1 MSRIYV
7 KFDKIDGYFFLIINI
22 KGKDARM
29 KKIKM
34 KILQPTNLDAIK
46 AMRRGGREAE
56 MELLGPGFHSH
67 NRIHKSDKVYTRKKK
82 HKGGW

>member
-1 MSRIYV
+1 
-7 KFDKIDGYFFLIINI
+7 
-22 KGKDARM
+22 M
-29 KKIKM
+29 KKLRKKKM
-34 KILQPTNLDAIK
+34 HASTLDAIK

-67 NRIHKSDKVYTRKKK
+67 NRIHKSDKIYTRKKK